1 LVPLIVVVVDELA
14 AIKGTVLASKAK
26 SEADPS
32 GQFIDTALM
41 VSVRR
46 RRGPKACA

>member
-1 LVPLIVVVVDELA
+1 VPLMVVDELI

-32 GQFIDTALM
+32 GQFIDIALM